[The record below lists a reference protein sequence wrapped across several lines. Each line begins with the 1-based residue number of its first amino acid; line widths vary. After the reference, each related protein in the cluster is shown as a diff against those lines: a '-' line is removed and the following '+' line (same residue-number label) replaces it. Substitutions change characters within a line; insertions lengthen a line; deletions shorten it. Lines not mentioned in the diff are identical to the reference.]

1 MAIYIPGWY
10 DQMAQSGSISKLGDI
25 AGRKFM
31 PDFRANQDLQKMVQ
45 QNPNLMTEISNM
57 DDAARLALSKSLGF
71 VNKDPLAAL
80 PVGAQRQER
89 ERITKTRAELMKDPT
104 NAAEINAKEFGL
116 LTPEQRKT
124 QSLTLEGRVIDNK
137 TGQLK
142 LDVLEKEVAKT
153 EGILAKKAP
162 ELVDVARAVVYG
174 KAVPAEAMERIYADE
189 NLSKAYVDYY
199 KAFSME
205 REGNIR
211 KSLASMRT
219 PQDKAMAIAWVEKE
233 LDNTRM
239 NLQNLRSKIG
249 GRDGFLAQMNP
260 ATKGQYDQSV
270 SEAERL
276 QKRLL
281 ELENVYAEEMTKQG
295 VKIPKNQTQP
305 TGPITPGPLA
315 NPANR
320 MPLNQIDGTLFKR

>member
-1 MAIYIPGWY
+1 MSIPYLPGWW
-10 DQMAQSGSISKLGDI
+10 DEISKN
-25 AGRKFM
+25 AGNLM
-31 PDFRANQDLQKMVQ
+31 QQLPGVIQPDKVAQKRLQEMVQ
-45 QNPNLMTEISNM
+45 QNPMLLEQFSNM
-57 DDAARLALSKSLGF
+57 DDGTRDMLSKALGF
-71 VNKDPLAAL
+71 RNENPIAQL

-89 ERITKTRAELMKDPT
+89 ERITKTRNELMKDPT
-104 NAAEINAKEFGL
+104 NAAEMNAKEFGL
-116 LTPEQRKT
+116 LTPEQRRS
-124 QSLTLEGRVIDNK
+124 QQLTLEGRVIDNK
-137 TGQLK
+137 TGKLK

-162 ELVDVARAVVYG
+162 ELVEVARAVVYG

-211 KSLASMRT
+211 KSLASMKT
-219 PQDKAMAIAWVEKE
+219 PAERAMAITWVEKE

-249 GRDGFLAQMNP
+249 GRDGFLAQMDP
-260 ATKGQYDQSV
+260 STRAQYDQSV
-270 SEAERL
+270 KEAERL
-276 QKRLL
+276 QARLL
-281 ELENVYAEEMTKQG
+281 ELENVYAEEMQKQG
-295 VKIPKNQTQP
+295 VSIPKNQTQP